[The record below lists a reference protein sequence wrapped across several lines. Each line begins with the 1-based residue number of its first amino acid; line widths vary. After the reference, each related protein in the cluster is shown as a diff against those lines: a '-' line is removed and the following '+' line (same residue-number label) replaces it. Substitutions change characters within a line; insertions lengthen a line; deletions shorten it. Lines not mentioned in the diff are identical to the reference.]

1 MVHIAR
7 ARILSAK
14 TAKVVSVTPDPL
26 PEFGKNYQRGSGPE
40 KSHFTSAREH
50 RLLGGR
56 WPWETRNNFTTKCH
70 IVLQIGSIY
79 SEKPTLQMHVA

>member
-1 MVHIAR
+1 M
-7 ARILSAK
+7 
-14 TAKVVSVTPDPL
+14 TASPSLGNPRPSPGIREKL
-26 PEFGKNYQRGSGPE
+26 PERVWAQ

-50 RLLGGR
+50 HLLGGR

-70 IVLQIGSIY
+70 IVLQIGSNY